1 MGENEEKKKSCF
13 KKSKIN
19 CYNFPMSL
27 VDTLRKD
34 MFQAS
39 KDGDINKSDILK
51 IALASITN
59 AQIEMEDELSDI
71 DIEKIL
77 RKEVKKIKDS
87 IEQFEKLGREDLLSK
102 ERTQLEVLESYLP
115 ELMDEEEV
123 RKVIEKKIN
132 ELGAKDMRD
141 MGKVM
146 GAVMKE
152 LNGKTDGNTVKNIVQ
167 KLLS

>member
-1 MGENEEKKKSCF
+1 
-13 KKSKIN
+13 
-19 CYNFPMSL
+19 MSL